1 MPQTINLQDIKRY
14 QDMIDR
20 NQVQGAIRVYEELLS
35 KGYDYAGWAKGVAK
49 GDTVTGEPPFCL

>member
-35 KGYDYAGWAKGVAK
+35 KGYDYAG
-49 GDTVTGEPPFCL
+49 